1 MANRE
6 VAGVRAYGSKQIL
19 KWGLKEAG
27 SGLAVGDAH
36 HLELNVFVFV
46 LCFVFVLF
54 FVFALVFLFFG
65 LWRGLGYLRLGQMAE
80 NGVEDSRAEVPRGC
94 WFLEV
99 RFRGQATWEQ
109 HGVIGDALIAWG
121 SGAKGPHLGDTLR
134 PNRCLG

>member
-46 LCFVFVLF
+46 LF
-54 FVFALVFLFFG
+54 FVFAPFCLFLFVA
-65 LWRGLGYLRLGQMAE
+65 GLGLPSAWA
-80 NGVEDSRAEVPRGC
+80 NG
-94 WFLEV
+94 
-99 RFRGQATWEQ
+99 
-109 HGVIGDALIAWG
+109 
-121 SGAKGPHLGDTLR
+121 
-134 PNRCLG
+134 